1 MSDLDNDVERLKQR
15 MDQRAYQARKEEA
28 GSWRHRTQEDL
39 SAMQSFIAALSGFLL
54 GIYRRVLAPL
64 GRGLARVTPWLWRPL
79 RALWNRF
86 VYVEDQYKNRMLS
99 KRRAAGFVAAG
110 LVFAWYVFVP
120 MVVFLYD
127 LGLYLLTVKH
137 DEVVYLTNSQEIIP
151 EENVHSVQG
160 CHQLP
165 CTDANSFYFRIRA
178 TLFNEVW
185 SIAHGRGL
193 FFPDYVA
200 ASVPLSISQCKITSY
215 GVRLKFVMRG
225 MDIYPDLLRTECEP
239 LQIAPNGEGGVQPA
253 Q

>member
-1 MSDLDNDVERLKQR
+1 MSDLGDEVERLKKKL
-15 MDQRAYQARKEEA
+15 DERAFQTRKEEA
-28 GSWRHRTQEDL
+28 GSWRHRTQQDL
-39 SAMQSFIAALSGFLL
+39 SAAQSFIAAVSGFLR
-54 GIYRRVLAPL
+54 GVYQHVLAPL

-86 VYVEDQYKNRMLS
+86 VYVEDEYKNRMLS
-99 KRRAAGFVAAG
+99 KRRAALFTAASLG
-110 LVFAWYVFVP
+110 FAWYIFVP
-120 MVVFLYD
+120 MIVFLFD
-127 LGLYLLTVKH
+127 LGLYLVTVKH

-165 CTDANSFYFRIRA
+165 CTDSNSFYFRIRA

-185 SIAHGRGL
+185 SVAHGRGL

-215 GVRLKFVMRG
+215 GVRLKLVMRG

-239 LQIAPNGEGGVQPA
+239 LQIAPNGESGAQPA

>member
-1 MSDLDNDVERLKQR
+1 MSDLLDEVRRLKKKIDDKSYEQR
-15 MDQRAYQARKEEA
+15 KAEA
-28 GSWRHRTQEDL
+28 ASWTRRTQEDI
-39 SAMQSFIAALSGFLL
+39 SALQAFLAGL
-54 GIYRRVLAPL
+54 AGIFVWLYRRLL
-64 GRGLARVTPWLWRPL
+64 RPL
-79 RALWNRF
+79 VRFLAWPAEWAWCLGRALWNRF

-99 KRRAAGFVAAG
+99 KKRAAIFTIASA
-110 LVFAWYVFVP
+110 VFAWYIFVP
-120 MVVFLYD
+120 AVIFLYD
-127 LGLYLLTVKH
+127 LGLYLVTVKH

-185 SIAHGRGL
+185 SVVHGRGL

-239 LQIAPNGEGGVQPA
+239 LQIAPNAEGAALPA